1 MRKSV
6 INRLSKST
14 LLCVAGLSL
23 LVGGCR
29 SSTVRASASGI
40 PAAVVQQGDVQIKV
54 QTTGTL
60 DSTNTRIVAA
70 PPVGGGTLQIISLAR
85 TGSTVHRDDVILSF
99 DPSQQEY
106 NLAQARSDLAQAE
119 EEIVKAK
126 ADAAVQ
132 TAQDKTALLK
142 AKFAVRRAELDV
154 SKNEL
159 LSEIDAKKNQLALD
173 QAKRALAQLQ
183 QDIQS
188 HSSSNQAAI
197 ALSEEKRNKARLAMQ
212 QAQQNIRN
220 MQVKSPIDGMMVIHG
235 NQQSTGGFFFDGMT
249 LPDYQPGDQVYPGAT
264 IAEVV
269 DISKM
274 EISAQIPEGD
284 RPFLKAGDGA
294 VVSVDALPGEELA
307 GKVSNVAGAA
317 NREFWEMDSQ
327 RKFDLKVVFDRSD
340 PRLRPGFSAK
350 MTLLGDNLSHVRF
363 IPREA
368 IFLKNGKTIVY
379 TKQPGGWVSR
389 EVKVRAFTE
398 GRALLEN
405 LDAGTVV
412 ALVDPEKQSGGASKP
427 SGASGPAVGKGSL

>member
-1 MRKSV
+1 MRISSQIV
-6 INRLSKST
+6 VPLSA
-14 LLCVAGLSL
+14 LALSL
-23 LVGGCR
+23 AGCR
-29 SSTVRASASGI
+29 SGTVRASASDI
-40 PAAVVQQGDVQIKV
+40 PAAVVQRGDVQIKV
-54 QTTGTL
+54 LTSGTL
-60 DSTNTRIVAA
+60 DSTNTRIVTA

-85 TGSTVHRDDVILSF
+85 TGSTVHKGEVVLAF

-173 QAKRALAQLQ
+173 EARRALAQLQ

-197 ALSEEKRNKARLAMQ
+197 ALSEEKGNKARLAMQ
-212 QAQQNIRN
+212 LAQENIRN

-235 NQQSTGGFFFDGMT
+235 NRDATGGFFFDGMT
-249 LPDYQPGDQVYPGAT
+249 LPDYQPGDQVYPGST
-264 IAEVV
+264 VAEVV

-274 EISAQIPEGD
+274 EISAQVLEGERAFLKVGD
-284 RPFLKAGDGA
+284 RA
-294 VVSVDALPGEELA
+294 VVSVDALPGQDLT
-307 GKVSNVAGAA
+307 GKVSTVAGAA
-317 NREFWEMDSQ
+317 NREFWEADSQ
-327 RKFDLKVVFDRSD
+327 RKFDVKVLFENPDS
-340 PRLRPGFSAK
+340 RLRPGFSAK
-350 MTLLGDNLSHVRF
+350 LTLLGDNVSRVCS

-368 IFLKNGKTIVY
+368 IFQKNGKTVVY
-379 TKQPGGWVSR
+379 MKQSGGWVTR
-389 EVKVRAFTE
+389 EVKVRAYSE

-405 LDAGTVV
+405 LDAGTIV
-412 ALVDPEKQSGGASKP
+412 ALVDPEKQANRKAKSA
-427 SGASGPAVGKGSL
+427 GASGPALGTGST

>member
-70 PPVGGGTLQIISLAR
+70 PPVGGGALQIISLAR
-85 TGSTVHRDDVILSF
+85 TGSTVHRDDVILAF

-173 QAKRALAQLQ
+173 QAKRALAQLR

-188 HSSSNQAAI
+188 HSSSNQAGI
-197 ALSEEKRNKARLAMQ
+197 SLSEEKRNKARLAMQ
-212 QAQQNIRN
+212 QAQQNIGN

-235 NQQSTGGFFFDGMT
+235 NQQSTGGFFFNGMT
-249 LPDYQPGDQVYPGAT
+249 LPDYQPGDQVSPGAT

-294 VVSVDALPGEELA
+294 VVSVDALPGEDLA
-307 GKVSNVAGAA
+307 GKVSSVAGAA

-327 RKFDLKVVFDRSD
+327 RKFDLKVVFNRSD
-340 PRLRPGFSAK
+340 PRLRPGFSAN
-350 MTLLGDNLSHVRF
+350 MTLLGDNVSHVCF

-379 TKQPGGWVSR
+379 TKQSGGWVSR
-389 EVKVRAFTE
+389 EVKVRAFSE

-405 LDAGTVV
+405 LGAGTVV
-412 ALVDPEKQSGGASKP
+412 ALVDPEKQS
-427 SGASGPAVGKGSL
+427 SGASRPSAAGPALGKGSL

>member
-1 MRKSV
+1 MHRFSNHV
-6 INRLSKST
+6 PLA
-14 LLCVAGLSL
+14 LAVLALFAA
-23 LVGGCR
+23 GCR
-29 SSTVRASASGI
+29 SGTVRASASDI

-54 QTTGTL
+54 LATGTL
-60 DSTNTRIVAA
+60 DSTNTRVISA
-70 PPVGGGTLQIISLAR
+70 PPVGGGTLQIISIAS
-85 TGSTVHRDDVILSF
+85 TGSAVHQGEVVLAF

-119 EEIVKAK
+119 EEIAKAK

-132 TAQDKTALLK
+132 AAQDKTALLK

-173 QAKRALAQLQ
+173 EAKRALAQLQ

-188 HSSSNQAAI
+188 HSSSNQAAV
-197 ALSEEKRNKARLAMQ
+197 ALSEEKHNKARLAMQ
-212 QAQQNIRN
+212 LAQENIRN
-220 MQVKSPIDGMMVIHG
+220 MQVKSPIDGMMVVHQNVG
-235 NQQSTGGFFFDGMT
+235 NGPVWEGMT
-249 LPDYQPGDQVYPGAT
+249 FPDFQPGAQANPGT
-264 IAEVV
+264 TVAEVV

-274 EISAQIPEGD
+274 EISAQVLEGE
-284 RPFLKAGDGA
+284 RPFLKPGDKA
-294 VVSVDALPGEELA
+294 VISVAAMPGEELV
-307 GKVSNVAGAA
+307 GRVSNVAGAA

-327 RKFDLKVVFDRSD
+327 RKFEIKVLFDRSD

-350 MTLLGDNLSHVRF
+350 MTLLGDNVSRVCF

-368 IFLKNGKTIVY
+368 IFQKNGKTVVY
-379 TKQPGGWVSR
+379 TKQAGGWVTR
-389 EVKVRAFTE
+389 EVKVRAYSE

-412 ALVDPEKQSGGASKP
+412 ALVDPEKQTNGKAKSP
-427 SGASGPAVGKGSL
+427 EASGPALGTGSP

>member
-1 MRKSV
+1 M
-6 INRLSKST
+6 NRFSSQVLFA
-14 LLCVAGLSL
+14 LAAPAL
-23 LVGGCR
+23 LVAGCR
-29 SSTVRASASGI
+29 SGTVRASVADI
-40 PAAVVQQGDVQIKV
+40 PAAVVQRGDVQIKV
-54 QTTGTL
+54 LTSGTL
-60 DSTNTRIVAA
+60 DSTNTRIITA

-85 TGSTVHRDDVILSF
+85 TGSAVHQGEVVLAF

-173 QAKRALAQLQ
+173 EAKRALAQLQ

-197 ALSEEKRNKARLAMQ
+197 ALSEEKANKARLSMQ
-212 QAQQNIRN
+212 LAEQNIGN

-235 NQQSTGGFFFDGMT
+235 NQQATGGFFFDGMT
-249 LPDYQPGDQVYPGAT
+249 LPDYQPGDQVYPGT
-264 IAEVV
+264 TVAEVV
-269 DISKM
+269 DIAKM
-274 EISAQIPEGD
+274 EISAQVLEGE
-284 RPFLKAGDGA
+284 RPFLKAGDRA
-294 VVSVDALPGEELA
+294 VISVDALPGQELA
-307 GKVSNVAGAA
+307 GKVSSVAGAA
-317 NREFWEMDSQ
+317 NREFWQSDSQ
-327 RKFDLKVVFDRSD
+327 KKFDIKVVFDRGDS
-340 PRLRPGFSAK
+340 RLRPGFSAR
-350 MTLLGDNLSHVRF
+350 MTLLGDNVSRVCF

-368 IFLKNGKTIVY
+368 IFQKNGKTIVY
-379 TKQPGGWVSR
+379 AKESGNWIPR
-389 EVKVRAFTE
+389 EVKVRAYSE

-405 LDAGTVV
+405 LHAGTVV
-412 ALVDPEKQSGGASKP
+412 ALVDPQKQTNGKAKSP
-427 SGASGPAVGKGSL
+427 GASGPALGAGSP

>member
-70 PPVGGGTLQIISLAR
+70 PPVGGGALQIISLAR
-85 TGSTVHRDDVILSF
+85 TGSTVHRDDVILAF

-154 SKNEL
+154 SKNE
-159 LSEIDAKKNQLALD
+159 
-173 QAKRALAQLQ
+173 
-183 QDIQS
+183 
-188 HSSSNQAAI
+188 
-197 ALSEEKRNKARLAMQ
+197 
-212 QAQQNIRN
+212 
-220 MQVKSPIDGMMVIHG
+220 
-235 NQQSTGGFFFDGMT
+235 
-249 LPDYQPGDQVYPGAT
+249 
-264 IAEVV
+264 
-269 DISKM
+269 
-274 EISAQIPEGD
+274 
-284 RPFLKAGDGA
+284 
-294 VVSVDALPGEELA
+294 
-307 GKVSNVAGAA
+307 
-317 NREFWEMDSQ
+317 
-327 RKFDLKVVFDRSD
+327 
-340 PRLRPGFSAK
+340 
-350 MTLLGDNLSHVRF
+350 
-363 IPREA
+363 
-368 IFLKNGKTIVY
+368 
-379 TKQPGGWVSR
+379 
-389 EVKVRAFTE
+389 
-398 GRALLEN
+398 
-405 LDAGTVV
+405 
-412 ALVDPEKQSGGASKP
+412 
-427 SGASGPAVGKGSL
+427 